1 MVGQGGHPLSG
12 GQRQRIAIARA
23 LIRDAP
29 VLILDEPT
37 TGLDEAGA
45 RQTMA
50 LLRGLM
56 AGRTTILITHDL
68 RLVDGADQVLV
79 LGETMPG
86 RWNVPSGAPLPT
98 RRRGVCS

>member
-1 MVGQGGHPLSG
+1 M
-12 GQRQRIAIARA
+12 
-23 LIRDAP
+23 
-29 VLILDEPT
+29 LILDEPT

-45 RQTMA
+45 RRTMA

-68 RLVDGADQVLV
+68 RLVDGADQALV

-86 RWNVPSGAPLPT
+86 RWSVPSAPLPRLAT
-98 RRRGVCS
+98 APAPRAGGAGGWPR